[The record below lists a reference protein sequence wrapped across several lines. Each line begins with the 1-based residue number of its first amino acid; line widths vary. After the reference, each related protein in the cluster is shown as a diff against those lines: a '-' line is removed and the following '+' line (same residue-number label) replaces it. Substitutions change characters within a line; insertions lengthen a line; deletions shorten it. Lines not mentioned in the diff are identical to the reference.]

1 MTYKAI
7 DIGCGTKS
15 WIKEYI
21 HVYIPEWDGE
31 EVEVV
36 NLDGDEKIKPDILH
50 NLMEPMPEELKG
62 QFDLVYSAHV
72 LEHISWLDTV
82 SVAMEMAS
90 LVKEGGYMIIAVPS
104 MEWACKELLRGNFNK
119 GVMMTFYG
127 GQEDEWLYHKCGFSK
142 PSLEVLAQRLGM
154 KVLSLRESSVILTDR
169 DRQWNATQHEL
180 FMRKEKENGSL

>member
-50 NLMEPMPEELKG
+50 NLMEPMPPELKG

-127 GQEDEWLYHKCGFSK
+127 GQEDEWLYHKSGFSK